1 MKKLLL
7 VLGALVIVFS
17 GVAMVSAYEAHTINV
32 KAKVE
37 NALNVPTEE
46 IDFGTV
52 FPEEWIT
59 KAFKVKHSESFCE
72 VYQGGRLQQGTHVD
86 AINYQV
92 WVVRKPVPQV
102 PLPDPYPDPVDN
114 ISGVDYYY
122 WLGDALY
129 IGIFD
134 MLEPLDILPAKKYPL
149 AAGGELIHV
158 TNLTAPAPTAPV
170 LVLSDNI
177 TKPDLGADDLHFDT
191 IVVGLDVPVFE
202 GYYNPTTDPEPKPS
216 GLNDPTVT
224 LTGERNVQG
233 IVLGADIVIQVTNI
247 YLWPQ

>member
-1 MKKLLL
+1 VRKLLL

-37 NALNVPTEE
+37 NALTVPTDD

-52 FPEEWIT
+52 FPEEWLI
-59 KAFKVKHSESFCE
+59 KHIKVRHSDSFCE
-72 VYQGGRLQQGTHVD
+72 EEQTHVD

-92 WVVRKPVPQV
+92 WVVRKLVPQD
-102 PLPDPYPDPVDN
+102 PRPDLYPDPVDN

-129 IGIFD
+129 MGIFD
-134 MLEPLDILPAKKYPL
+134 MIEPVDILPAKKYPL

-170 LVLSDNI
+170 LVLSDNV
-177 TKPDLGADDLHFDT
+177 TKPGLGAPDLHFDT
-191 IVVGLDVPVFE
+191 IVVGLDVPVFD

-233 IVLGADIVIQVTNI
+233 IVLGADIVIQVTDI
-247 YLWPQ
+247 YLWP